1 MADTAR
7 WKPSEAGSARMLRER
22 QRSATLPNCGQ
33 GRQFESV
40 ECAELSLM
48 GFLVIASNICYNT
61 IKYVLEGNGMSFE
74 DDNKEFYE
82 EVKKITRIEKE
93 IRARFKWRNC
103 CLTQKTIY
111 HYTSPLGLLGIVSD
125 RTKLWFSRYDCLNDK
140 LEGRFVYTVYR
151 DTVNRLLKS
160 NKISEDFCQLV
171 QSFKFNS
178 IEFFPCKVEDTTPEG
193 VIQVV
198 DCMVSLEYQS
208 YLCCFSTNWDSLP
221 NWNYYSKDVSNRGY
235 NVGFATD
242 ELTRAVATQG
252 CYLLEFKKIQYGE
265 SVLKKQITELM
276 LAVYQ
281 RRQELGKDGV
291 LHVISSQLFEW
302 LLTTKSDHFKHE
314 QEVRAILKVPL
325 MIPAEV
331 KKEKLETRYRT
342 INGYIVPYVE
352 LEFNKE
358 CVSEITLG
366 PLLDLNTAL
375 NGVKQ
380 LRDDRGYTHVKINA
394 SKIQLRY

>member
-7 WKPSEAGSARMLRER
+7 RKPSEAGSARKPREL

-33 GRQFESV
+33 GRQLDLSN
-40 ECAELSLM
+40 ALGELKRL
-48 GFLVIASNICYNT
+48 LVKASNICYNT
-61 IKYVLEGNGMSFE
+61 IKYVHEGNGMSFE

-82 EVKKITRIEKE
+82 EVKKITRIEEE
-93 IRARFKWRNC
+93 ILSKFKWRNC

-111 HYTSPLGLLGIVSD
+111 HYTSPAGLLGIVSD

-151 DTVNRLLKS
+151 DTVNGLLKS
-160 NKISEDFCQLV
+160 HEISEDFCQLV
-171 QSFKFNS
+171 QSFTFNS
-178 IEFFPCKVEDTTPEG
+178 IEFFPCKIEAAMPEG
-193 VIQVV
+193 AKQVV
-198 DCMVSLEYQS
+198 DCMVPLECQS

-221 NWNYYSKDVSNRGY
+221 NWNYYSKDLSNRGY
-235 NVGFATD
+235 NVWFTTD
-242 ELTRAVATQG
+242 EFTKATTTRG

-265 SVLKKQITELM
+265 SILKKHITELM

-281 RRQELGKDGV
+281 RRQELGEDGV
-291 LHVISSQLFEW
+291 LQVVSGQLFEW

-325 MIPAEV
+325 MMPAEV
-331 KKEKLETRYRT
+331 KEEKLDVRYRT

-352 LEFNKE
+352 LEFSKE